1 MVKVSSPFRGTN
13 LTLTSCSLKEKMV
26 IENRKRSEMKEEKGI
41 MTVTNRNKTNN
52 KKEKRRDRL
61 VLQGRW
67 R

>member
-1 MVKVSSPFRGTN
+1 MAM
-13 LTLTSCSLKEKMV
+13 EK
-26 IENRKRSEMKEEKGI
+26 RKRSEMKEEKGI
-41 MTVTNRNKTNN
+41 MTVTNRRKTSN